1 MIHRAAFTRPVLSPR
16 ARRVGETGQRHLRE
30 ELMARPE
37 PTRRVITAVQTA
49 TAKVAA
55 MVLVIV
61 GAVLQ
66 IIGLVCAAFGLA
78 QVWGENPQ
86 PENLAWRI
94 FGPSIRW
101 VNAKVLRRPRHVT
114 VNAGSANVSLRA
126 LAGSAYGT
134 AGLDPTGGTAEQI
147 AQVNGRWTLRACVP
161 TRHTCWP
168 SKRTSESPT

>member
-1 MIHRAAFTRPVLSPR
+1 
-16 ARRVGETGQRHLRE
+16 
-30 ELMARPE
+30 MARPE